1 MNYKNALSEKGLQKE
16 NLAKKTQLK
25 IDELESLRKTL
36 DEDDLSEE
44 KMDELEDTV
53 LQLDNEL
60 ARAIMKFNP
69 EVYQKRL
76 ESVASLNKK
85 KEEGTVSKRQPKPK
99 EVKEVKYDEPAS
111 AKTKTISQVSQ
122 NIDSKIDE
130 LKKQVEINK
139 EKFHPEPEVDEL
151 ETEEIDDFEKTA
163 TVKPKK
169 VSTGL
174 ILMGVGAFFLTW
186 GAVNFFRG
194 RK

>member
-1 MNYKNALSEKGLQKE
+1 MKYKNALSQKGLQKE

-25 IDELESLRKTL
+25 IDELESLQYRLDNEYL
-36 DEDDLSEE
+36 DEDKRDDLEE
-44 KMDELEDTV
+44 SLELMDSELEK
-53 LQLDNEL
+53 
-60 ARAIMKFNP
+60 AILKFNP

-85 KEEGTVSKRQPKPK
+85 KEEGTVTKRQPKP
-99 EVKEVKYDEPAS
+99 KEVKYDEPAS
-111 AKTKTISQVSQ
+111 AKTKTISQVSKG
-122 NIDSKIDE
+122 IDSKIDE